1 MCLVPHDFPEPGTV
15 PGRGETAYMLSKRKA
30 DARKITLKCPV
41 TPPTWRRE
49 TEAAG
54 VSRFTKTEHSK
65 DSRLPLL

>member
-1 MCLVPHDFPEPGTV
+1 
-15 PGRGETAYMLSKRKA
+15 MLSKRKA

-41 TPPTWRRE
+41 TPPSWRRE